1 VPQRRRHLLALA
13 AAPLAA
19 GCTFSPDRDHDGPD
33 APREQPLARAPRTA
47 WVFSSGG
54 PRGFVH
60 IGVLKALDELG
71 LKPDLLVGASVG
83 AAVAVLY
90 GSGMRAAAI
99 DALALDLDLRSVAR
113 VAFNSP
119 GGERLWGG
127 GIADTVREHSRER
140 LLERLRTP
148 TACVC
153 TMAGDGANTAAS
165 VMAFTAG
172 DVGVA
177 VQASSA
183 IEGTFAPVR
192 IRGRRYVDADLHQ
205 PLPVRVARRLGATR
219 VLAVDASAHEDRAP
233 AGSERWRDGDLRKR
247 ALTVPDA
254 RAADLLLHP
263 QFDYYVSLS
272 RDFRERT
279 IRAGYEQ
286 TMARAVELRA
296 LHA

>member
-1 VPQRRRHLLALA
+1 VQRRQLLSLAA

-19 GCTFSPDRDHDGPD
+19 GCTLSPDRDHDGPD
-33 APREQPLARAPRTA
+33 APREQPLARTPRTA

-60 IGVLKALDELG
+60 VGVLKALDQLG
-71 LKPDLLVGASVG
+71 VPKPDLLVGASVG

-90 GSGMRAAAI
+90 GSGLTAAAI
-99 DALALDLDLRSVAR
+99 EERALELDLRGVAR
-113 VAFNSP
+113 LAFNSP

-127 GIADTVREHSRER
+127 AIADTLRATSRER
-140 LLERLRTP
+140 LLERLPIP

-153 TMAGDGANTAAS
+153 AMPSGSAAPG
-165 VMAFTAG
+165 VVAFTAG

-183 IEGTFAPVR
+183 IEGLFAPVR
-192 IRGRRYVDADLHQ
+192 IRGQRYMDADLHQ
-205 PLPVRVARRLGATR
+205 PLPVRVARRLGAAR

-233 AGSERWRDGDLRKR
+233 PGSEHFRAGDLRKR
-247 ALTVPDA
+247 ALTRPDA
-254 RAADLLLHP
+254 QAADVLLHP
-263 QFDYYVSLS
+263 LFDYYVSLS
-272 RDFRERT
+272 REFRERT

-286 TMARAVELRA
+286 TMARAGEVRGV
-296 LHA
+296 